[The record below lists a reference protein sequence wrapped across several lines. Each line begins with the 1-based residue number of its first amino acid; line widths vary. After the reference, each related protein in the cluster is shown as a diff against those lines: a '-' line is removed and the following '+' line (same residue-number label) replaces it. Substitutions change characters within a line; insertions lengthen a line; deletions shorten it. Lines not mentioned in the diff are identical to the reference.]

1 MKTQRL
7 QASVRA
13 QSSPRNFARSGACL
27 QAPAGTRQLADLPDE
42 AVSISIQN
50 AKLSCFR
57 ICICARE
64 QLARA
69 WRNGRSLLSSAGRNA
84 KAYSVCA
91 WKHTSALLSRLSTS
105 ARAQSSR
112 AWKRIRAQQIARAQ
126 SKRLQLAETI
136 SLGEKRFVAVI
147 KVDGQEF
154 LIGGGATNVALLA
167 QLDPK
172 KQSKARKS
180 FDGIL
185 TEQLTVLKKQP
196 ARRAKKKNTEPPA
209 EQAGGQL

>member
-1 MKTQRL
+1 MKTKRL

-13 QSSPRNFARSGACL
+13 QSLPRICARSGACL
-27 QAPAGTRQLADLPDE
+27 QAPDGTRQLADLPDE

-50 AKLSCFR
+50 AKMSCFR
-57 ICICARE
+57 VCICARE

-69 WRNGRSLLSSAGRNA
+69 WRNGMSLLSSAGTNA
-84 KAYSVCA
+84 KACSVCA

-147 KVDGQEF
+147 KVDGREF
-154 LIGGGATNVALLA
+154 LVGGGATNVALLA

-172 KQSKARKS
+172 KQLKARKS

-185 TEQLTVLKKQP
+185 TEQIAVPKKQP
-196 ARRAKKKNTEPPA
+196 AKRAKTKITTSPV

>member
-1 MKTQRL
+1 M
-7 QASVRA
+7 
-13 QSSPRNFARSGACL
+13 
-27 QAPAGTRQLADLPDE
+27 
-42 AVSISIQN
+42 
-50 AKLSCFR
+50 
-57 ICICARE
+57 
-64 QLARA
+64 
-69 WRNGRSLLSSAGRNA
+69 SLLSSAGTNA
-84 KAYSVCA
+84 KACSVCA

-147 KVDGQEF
+147 KVDGREF
-154 LIGGGATNVALLA
+154 LVGGGATNVALLA

-172 KQSKARKS
+172 KQLKARKS

-185 TEQLTVLKKQP
+185 TEQIAVPKKQP
-196 ARRAKKKNTEPPA
+196 AKRAKTKITTSPV